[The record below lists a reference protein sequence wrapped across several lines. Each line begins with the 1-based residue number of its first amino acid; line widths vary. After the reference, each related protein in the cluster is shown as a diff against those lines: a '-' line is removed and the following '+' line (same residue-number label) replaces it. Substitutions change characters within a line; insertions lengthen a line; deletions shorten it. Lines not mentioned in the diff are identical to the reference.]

1 MHKHTKGGFTLV
13 ELLIVIGILVILTA
27 AVIVI
32 LNPAE
37 LLRQARDS
45 KRMQD
50 LASVQQTINML
61 IMEDPGILDGISTTT
76 IYTSLPDTDCPDDTP
91 FFDYFC
97 VSQANLQ
104 KTDGNGWIPI
114 SFGSQTGNIPVLPI
128 DPVNSSS
135 SALYYSIVLGD
146 GRFELNTVLDS
157 QKYQSFSQND
167 GGNSTTTYER
177 GTYLNFI
184 P

>member
-1 MHKHTKGGFTLV
+1 MYIHTKRGFTLV

-50 LASVQQTINML
+50 LASLQQTINML

-76 IYTSLPDTDCPDDTP
+76 IYASLPNTDCPP
-91 FFDYFC
+91 FPYSCRPAQD
-97 VSQANLQ
+97 LQ
-104 KTDGNGWIPI
+104 KTDGTGWIPI

-128 DPVNSSS
+128 DPVNTSSS
-135 SALYYSIVLGD
+135 GLYYLIVLGD
-146 GRFELNTVLDS
+146 GRFELNAVLDS
-157 QKYQSFSQND
+157 QKYQPFSQDD